1 MSPLSLSIVFPN
13 RLEIVFEELTLKIDI
28 YFRPQMTSYP
38 DNQTF
43 VSDDDV
49 YCFEI
54 FMPEVLNV
62 TTWSQMNQVSARVGL
77 QKAENFSAEDLLYF
91 LISGQFLHS
100 LEVLE
105 ISRQKADGR
114 FIMFSINNIAH
125 ILQGGFIVFMDMTL
139 TLLSVLA
146 NIMVISAVR
155 DRYAQATHC
164 ESVQA

>member
-1 MSPLSLSIVFPN
+1 
-13 RLEIVFEELTLKIDI
+13 
-28 YFRPQMTSYP
+28 MTSYP
-38 DNQTF
+38 DNQTLL
-43 VSDDDV
+43 SYDDAESF

-62 TTWSQMNQVSARVGL
+62 TTWSQMNQVSAGVGL

-114 FIMFSINNIAH
+114 FIMFSINNRETTTIEFPN
-125 ILQGGFIVFMDMTL
+125 LQYLGGIEGLGGELVSVS
-139 TLLSVLA
+139 LSIRRPWLGGTRCPGWSCLPSCNSGLV
-146 NIMVISAVR
+146 
-155 DRYAQATHC
+155 
-164 ESVQA
+164 

>member
-1 MSPLSLSIVFPN
+1 
-13 RLEIVFEELTLKIDI
+13 
-28 YFRPQMTSYP
+28 MTSYP
-38 DNQTF
+38 DNQTLL
-43 VSDDDV
+43 SYDDAESF

-62 TTWSQMNQVSARVGL
+62 TTWSQMNQVSAGVGL

-164 ESVQA
+164 TVGEFGP